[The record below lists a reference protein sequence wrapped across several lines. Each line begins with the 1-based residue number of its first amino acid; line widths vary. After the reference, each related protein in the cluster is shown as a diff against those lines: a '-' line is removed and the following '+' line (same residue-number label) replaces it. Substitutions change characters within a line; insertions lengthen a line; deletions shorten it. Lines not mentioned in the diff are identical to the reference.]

1 MIEVFGLGVLPE
13 HLLSRYQD
21 RIVLADILAGGARQ
35 LTRFSEVQAEKIPLR
50 GSLTSWLER
59 IEQADLDGKR
69 VAVLADGDP
78 LLYGIGKTLVD
89 RLGGSAVRIFPGLSV
104 AQVAA
109 AALHIPMTGLC
120 TVSLHGRF
128 DYAPL
133 FAALTHHDHV
143 GVYTDGVNDPAVLAR
158 GVLERDVSGF
168 AMHIFEDLGM
178 DSERIRCL
186 EPEEAAREQFSSLSF
201 VIFERRTRSAHAL
214 HFGMSDALFEREK
227 GLITKG
233 PVRAVGLAALELRQD
248 SVLWDL
254 GAGCGSVGIEAAS
267 VIRTGRVVAVERK
280 PSRIDL
286 VKENRART
294 GAWLMDAVCAHL
306 PEGLDDLP
314 DPDRVFMGGG
324 VGTPGV
330 VEGVLDRLAPGGILV
345 ANVVLLESLYTLM
358 DRGRERGWEVRVT
371 QVCASQSAP
380 LGDGIRLQGLNPVF
394 VIAVHK
400 PKQEGCNA

>member
-1 MIEVFGLGVLPE
+1 MIEVFGLGVLPG
-13 HLLSRYQD
+13 HLFSTYQD
-21 RIVLADILAGGARQ
+21 RIARADILAGGARQ
-35 LTRFSEVQAEKIPLR
+35 LSRFSEVQAEKIPLR

-59 IEQADLDGKR
+59 VEQADLEGKR

-78 LLYGIGKTLVD
+78 LLYGIGKTLAD
-89 RLGGSAVRIFPGLSV
+89 RPGGSAVRIFPGLSV
-104 AQVAA
+104 AQIGA
-109 AALHIPMTGLC
+109 AALHIPMIVLC
-120 TVSLHGRF
+120 TVSLHGRP

-143 GVYTDGVNDPAVLAR
+143 GVYTDGVNDPGVVAAGVLNR
-158 GVLERDVSGF
+158 GVSGI

-178 DSERIRCL
+178 ESERIRCL

-201 VIFERRTRSAHAL
+201 VIFERRTRPAHAL
-214 HFGMSDALFEREK
+214 HFGMSDAVFKREK

-280 PSRIDL
+280 PSRTEL
-286 VKENRART
+286 VRENRART
-294 GAWLMDAVCAHL
+294 GAWLVDAVCARL

-314 DPDRVFMGGG
+314 GPDRVFLGGG
-324 VGTPGV
+324 VRTPGV
-330 VEGVLDRLAPGGILV
+330 VDGVLNRLAPGGILV
-345 ANVVLLESLYTLM
+345 ANVVLLESLHQVM
-358 DRGRERGWEVRVT
+358 DKGREHDCEVRVT
-371 QVCASQSAP
+371 QVCAAESSL
-380 LGDGIRLQGLNPVF
+380 LGGGVRLQGLNPVF
-394 VIAVHK
+394 VVTVHK
-400 PKQEGCNA
+400 PKQEGCNG

>member
-1 MIEVFGLGVLPE
+1 
-13 HLLSRYQD
+13 
-21 RIVLADILAGGARQ
+21 
-35 LTRFSEVQAEKIPLR
+35 
-50 GSLTSWLER
+50 
-59 IEQADLDGKR
+59 
-69 VAVLADGDP
+69 
-78 LLYGIGKTLVD
+78 
-89 RLGGSAVRIFPGLSV
+89 
-104 AQVAA
+104 
-109 AALHIPMTGLC
+109 HIPMTGLC
-120 TVSLHGRF
+120 TVSLHGRS
-128 DYAPL
+128 DSAPL

-158 GVLERDVSGF
+158 GVLERDVSGV

-214 HFGMSDALFEREK
+214 HFGMLDALFEREK

-267 VIRTGRVVAVERK
+267 VIRTGRVVAVERR
-280 PSRIDL
+280 PSRMDL
-286 VKENRART
+286 VRENRART
-294 GAWLMDAVCAHL
+294 GAWLVDAVCARL
-306 PEGLDDLP
+306 PEGLEDLP

-324 VGTPGV
+324 VRTPGV
-330 VEGVLDRLAPGGILV
+330 VEAVLDRLAPGGILV
-345 ANVVLLESLYTLM
+345 ANVVLLESLHLLM
-358 DRGRERGWEVRVT
+358 DKGRERGCEVRVT
-371 QVCASQSAP
+371 QVCASESAP
-380 LGDGIRLQGLNPVF
+380 LGGGIRLQGLNPVF
-394 VIAVHK
+394 VIAVRK